1 MKLGL
6 KNKRQEESMV
16 SFENVLVSISK
27 RFYIAQDD
35 KIVKAI
41 ALTSNNLSNSRFLCL
56 LYFGDCVSE
65 ENLYEAEEKEISNIL
80 Y

>member
-1 MKLGL
+1 
-6 KNKRQEESMV
+6 MV

-27 RFYIAQDD
+27 CFYIAQDD
-35 KIVKAI
+35 KIVKI
-41 ALTSNNLSNSRFLCL
+41 MGVTSNNLSNSRFLCL

-80 Y
+80 YK

>member
-1 MKLGL
+1 
-6 KNKRQEESMV
+6 MV

-27 RFYIAQDD
+27 CFYIAQDD
-35 KIVKAI
+35 KIVKTMG
-41 ALTSNNLSNSRFLCL
+41 LTSNNLSNSRFLCL
-56 LYFGDCVSE
+56 LCFGDCVSE

>member
-1 MKLGL
+1 
-6 KNKRQEESMV
+6 MV

-27 RFYIAQDD
+27 CFYLAQDD
-35 KIVKAI
+35 KIVKAM

-56 LYFGDCVSE
+56 LYFGDCVFE
-65 ENLYEAEEKEISNIL
+65 EMYRAEEKEISNML

>member
-1 MKLGL
+1 
-6 KNKRQEESMV
+6 MV

-27 RFYIAQDD
+27 CFYIDQDD
-35 KIVKAI
+35 KIVKAM

-56 LYFGDCVSE
+56 LYFGDCESE
-65 ENLYEAEEKEISNIL
+65 ESLYEAEEKEISNIL

>member
-1 MKLGL
+1 
-6 KNKRQEESMV
+6 MV
-16 SFENVLVSISK
+16 LFENVQLSISK
-27 RFYIAQDD
+27 CFYIAQYD
-35 KIVKAI
+35 KIVNAM

-65 ENLYEAEEKEISNIL
+65 ENLYETEEKEISNIL

>member
-1 MKLGL
+1 MKFAL
-6 KNKRQEESMV
+6 KNKRQGKIMV

-27 RFYIAQDD
+27 YFYIAQNE
-35 KIVKAI
+35 KIVKVTV
-41 ALTSNNLSNSRFLCL
+41 LRSNNLSNSRFLCL
-56 LYFGDCVSE
+56 LFFGDCVSD

>member
-1 MKLGL
+1 
-6 KNKRQEESMV
+6 MV

-27 RFYIAQDD
+27 CFYIAQDD
-35 KIVKAI
+35 KTVKAM

-56 LYFGDCVSE
+56 LYSGDCISE
-65 ENLYEAEEKEISNIL
+65 ESLYKAKEKEISNIL

>member
-1 MKLGL
+1 
-6 KNKRQEESMV
+6 MV

-27 RFYIAQDD
+27 CFYIAQDG
-35 KIVKAI
+35 KIVKAM

-56 LYFGDCVSE
+56 LYFGDCESE
-65 ENLYEAEEKEISNIL
+65 ESLYEAEEKEISNIL

>member
-1 MKLGL
+1 
-6 KNKRQEESMV
+6 MV

-27 RFYIAQDD
+27 CFYIAQDD
-35 KIVKAI
+35 KIVKVMG
-41 ALTSNNLSNSRFLCL
+41 LTSNNLSNSRFLCL

-65 ENLYEAEEKEISNIL
+65 ENLYETEEKEISNIL

>member
-1 MKLGL
+1 MA
-6 KNKRQEESMV
+6 
-16 SFENVLVSISK
+16 SFENVLVSILK
-27 RFYIAQDD
+27 CFYIAQDD
-35 KIVKAI
+35 KIVKVM
-41 ALTSNNLSNSRFLCL
+41 ALTTNNLSNSRFLCL

>member
-1 MKLGL
+1 M
-6 KNKRQEESMV
+6 

-27 RFYIAQDD
+27 CFYIAQDD
-35 KIVKAI
+35 KIVKVM
-41 ALTSNNLSNSRFLCL
+41 ALTNNNLSNSRFLCL

>member
-1 MKLGL
+1 
-6 KNKRQEESMV
+6 MV

-27 RFYIAQDD
+27 CFYIAQDD
-35 KIVKAI
+35 KIVKTI
-41 ALTSNNLSNSRFLCL
+41 TLTSNNLSNSRFLCL

>member
-1 MKLGL
+1 
-6 KNKRQEESMV
+6 MV

-27 RFYIAQDD
+27 CFYIAQDD
-35 KIVKAI
+35 KIVKTI
-41 ALTSNNLSNSRFLCL
+41 TLKSNNLSNSRFLCL

>member
-1 MKLGL
+1 
-6 KNKRQEESMV
+6 MV

-27 RFYIAQDD
+27 CFYIAQID
-35 KIVKAI
+35 KIVKVM

-56 LYFGDCVSE
+56 LYFGDCISKE
-65 ENLYEAEEKEISNIL
+65 SLYGAKEKEISNIL

>member
-1 MKLGL
+1 MKLGSRI
-6 KNKRQEESMV
+6 KDKRKSMA
-16 SFENVLVSISK
+16 SFENVLVSILK
-27 RFYIAQDD
+27 CFYIAQDD
-35 KIVKAI
+35 KIVKVM

>member
-1 MKLGL
+1 MA
-6 KNKRQEESMV
+6 

-27 RFYIAQDD
+27 CFYIAQDD
-35 KIVKAI
+35 KIVKVM